1 MEPYWRKY
9 WYSFFINYK
18 IFIDDT
24 DAQEIRITVNILYQS
39 INIIHAWSTRL
50 LIFIDTD
57 NWINNTDNNIQYV
70 SIFSPDKFI
79 LAINPSNVV
88 HI

>member
-1 MEPYWRKY
+1 MPK
-9 WYSFFINYK
+9 
-18 IFIDDT
+18 
-24 DAQEIRITVNILYQS
+24 EIPITVNILYQS
-39 INIIHAWSTRL
+39 INIIAWSTRL

-70 SIFSPDKFI
+70 SMFSPDKFI